1 MSKSGYINATED
13 FENKPMTNTVAVA
26 EQETHIIFMRDED
39 FATIYTSDTTQ
50 MTRLDKLCRT
60 SPDMYSLIA
69 NTGRGK
75 TYRVEDKG
83 LISFRAKKRE
93 MSDEA
98 KEAASQRFKDMWANK
113 NGE

>member
-1 MSKSGYINATED
+1 MNETIIK
-13 FENKPMTNTVAVA
+13 NTSVPID
-26 EQETHIIFMRDED
+26 EQELHIHWMRDED

-50 MTRLDKLCRT
+50 MTRLDKLCKT

-75 TYRVEDKG
+75 TYRLEDKG
-83 LISFRAKKRE
+83 LVSLRAKKRE
-93 MSDEA
+93 MSEEA

>member
-1 MSKSGYINATED
+1 MGGYIEGD
-13 FENKPMTNTVAVA
+13 LIDRSMDNTVSIA
-26 EQETHIIFMRDED
+26 EQETSIIFMRDED

-75 TYRVEDKG
+75 TYKVADKG
-83 LISFRAKKRE
+83 LISFRSKKRE

-113 NGE
+113 S

>member
-1 MSKSGYINATED
+1 MANSGYGVIED
-13 FENKPMTNTVAVA
+13 IEDRPMNNTVPIF
-26 EQETHIIFMRDED
+26 EQELHISWMRDEE

-50 MTRLDKLCRT
+50 MTRLDKLCKT
-60 SPDMYSLIA
+60 NPDMYSLIA

-75 TYRVEDKG
+75 TYRVADKG

-98 KEAASQRFKDMWANK
+98 KEAASQRFKEMWANR
-113 NGE
+113 NGD

>member
-1 MSKSGYINATED
+1 MNKYIETDIEDVPMNAT
-13 FENKPMTNTVAVA
+13 VSIA
-26 EQETHIIFMRDED
+26 EQETNVLFMRDEE

-50 MTRLDKLCRT
+50 MTRLDKLCKS
-60 SPDMYSLIA
+60 SPDMYTLIA

-75 TYRVEDKG
+75 TYKVADKG
-83 LISFRAKKRE
+83 LISFRSKKRE

-113 NGE
+113 NS

>member
-1 MSKSGYINATED
+1 MNKSGYGDVDIDIED
-13 FENKPMTNTVAVA
+13 KPMSNTVAVA
-26 EQETHIIFMRDED
+26 EQETSILFMRDED

-93 MSDEA
+93 MSEEA
-98 KEAASQRFKDMWANK
+98 KEAASQRFKDMWASK
-113 NGE
+113 NS

>member
-1 MSKSGYINATED
+1 MAKSGYIAEIDNIED
-13 FENKPMTNTVAVA
+13 KPMNNTVAVA
-26 EQETHIIFMRDED
+26 EQETHVSYMRDED
-39 FATIYTSDTTQ
+39 FALVYTSDTTQ
-50 MTRLDKLCRT
+50 MTRLDKLCKT

-83 LISFRAKKRE
+83 LVSFRAKKRE
-93 MSDEA
+93 MSEEA

>member
-1 MSKSGYINATED
+1 MGGYMEGNIID
-13 FENKPMTNTVAVA
+13 RPMNNTVSIE
-26 EQETHIIFMRDED
+26 EQETNVAFMRDED

-60 SPDMYSLIA
+60 SPDMYSLIE

-75 TYRVEDKG
+75 TYKVADKG
-83 LISFRAKKRE
+83 LISFRSKKRE

-98 KEAASQRFKDMWANK
+98 KEAASQRFKNMWANK
-113 NGE
+113 S

>member
-1 MSKSGYINATED
+1 MGKNGYAAADENAEKRIIN
-13 FENKPMTNTVAVA
+13 NSVSVS
-26 EQETHIIFMRDED
+26 EQETAILYMRDED

-50 MTRLDKLCRT
+50 MTRLDKLCKT
-60 SPDMYSLIA
+60 SPDMYSLIFD
-69 NTGRGK
+69 TGRGK
-75 TYRVEDKG
+75 TYKVADKG

-113 NGE
+113 NA

>member
-1 MSKSGYINATED
+1 MGGYIESEIED
-13 FENKPMTNTVAVA
+13 RPMSNSVSVA
-26 EQETHIIFMRDED
+26 EQETTVSFMRDEE

-83 LISFRAKKRE
+83 LISFRSKKRE

-98 KEAASQRFKDMWANK
+98 KEAASQRFKDMWASK
-113 NGE
+113 NS